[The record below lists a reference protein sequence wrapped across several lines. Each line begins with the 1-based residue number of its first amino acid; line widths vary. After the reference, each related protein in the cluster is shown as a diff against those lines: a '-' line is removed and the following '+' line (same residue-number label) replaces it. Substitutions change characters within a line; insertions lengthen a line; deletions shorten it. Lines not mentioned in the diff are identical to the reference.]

1 MGSRSAVRG
10 GAEQHTMPIHNDD
23 NILTQLQHFS
33 QHRRAPTDASTD
45 PLNTQTQA
53 QTQAQNQTQI
63 QEHAD
68 ELLNSQLELIALTTA
83 PKTETEA
90 ENGNKTEIKAEAVAD
105 AEADAVTVT
114 VTGLAHEI
122 YPLLRVSSGKS
133 ANKHVPPLN
142 FGHVSPGVF
151 RSGHPQPANYAF
163 LETLKLRT
171 VLYVGDTTT
180 DWRYYSWINSQ
191 GLNFIHLPLP
201 ASQDELAAL
210 SPQQQQC
217 ALERLA
223 TVVAIIAAAE
233 QNGPLLVH
241 SNKGKH
247 RVGVA
252 IGAARQVLDRWALA
266 AVYAEHSLYIGGG
279 GGAGG
284 GGAKGG
290 AGGVRGA
297 LIDVAEQHWN

>member
-1 MGSRSAVRG
+1 MA
-10 GAEQHTMPIHNDD
+10 THNDSNSHD
-23 NILTQLQHFS
+23 ILTQLQHFS
-33 QHRRAPTDASTD
+33 QHRPAHQPTDASTD
-45 PLNTQTQA
+45 PQTQTQ
-53 QTQAQNQTQI
+53 TQTQI

-90 ENGNKTEIKAEAVAD
+90 ENGNGNKTEIV
-105 AEADAVTVT
+105 EADAVANP
-114 VTGLAHEI
+114 VTGHAHEI

-180 DWRYYSWINSQ
+180 DWRYYSWIQSQ
-191 GLNFIHLPLP
+191 GLSFIHLPLP

-223 TVVAIIAAAE
+223 AVVAIIAAAE

>member
-1 MGSRSAVRG
+1 VRG
-10 GAEQHTMPIHNDD
+10 GAGQHTMATHNDSNSHD
-23 NILTQLQHFS
+23 ILTQLQHFS
-33 QHRRAPTDASTD
+33 QHRPAHQPTDASTD
-45 PLNTQTQA
+45 PQTQTQ
-53 QTQAQNQTQI
+53 TQTQI

-90 ENGNKTEIKAEAVAD
+90 ENGNGNKTEIV
-105 AEADAVTVT
+105 EADAVANP
-114 VTGLAHEI
+114 VTGHAHEI

-180 DWRYYSWINSQ
+180 DWRYYSWIQSQ
-191 GLNFIHLPLP
+191 GLSFIHLPLP

-223 TVVAIIAAAE
+223 AVVAIIAAAE

>member
-1 MGSRSAVRG
+1 MGSKSAVRG
-10 GAEQHTMPIHNDD
+10 GAEQHTMPTHTHNDND
-23 NILTQLQHFS
+23 ILTQLQHFS
-33 QHRRAPTDASTD
+33 QHRRAPTDASAD
-45 PLNTQTQA
+45 PLSTQSQA
-53 QTQAQNQTQI
+53 QPQTQI

-90 ENGNKTEIKAEAVAD
+90 ENGNKTEIV
-105 AEADAVTVT
+105 EADAVANP
-114 VTGLAHEI
+114 VTGHAHEI

-180 DWRYYSWINSQ
+180 DWRYYSWIHSQ
-191 GLNFIHLPLP
+191 GLSFIHLPLP

-223 TVVAIIAAAE
+223 AVVAIIAAAE
-233 QNGPLLVH
+233 HNGPLLVH